1 MAYGAE
7 IVVVEVRM
15 GEGNSVFSK
24 ITFKQNKLEDHI
36 FGCRPVD
43 TEMATVREGCRR
55 MHDGHRKKKVLIAKL
70 TCKVDA

>member
-1 MAYGAE
+1 MMIWSLACGAE
-7 IVVVEVRM
+7 MVVVEVRM
-15 GEGNSVFSK
+15 GEG

-55 MHDGHRKKKVLIAKL
+55 MHDGHRKKKGLIAKL